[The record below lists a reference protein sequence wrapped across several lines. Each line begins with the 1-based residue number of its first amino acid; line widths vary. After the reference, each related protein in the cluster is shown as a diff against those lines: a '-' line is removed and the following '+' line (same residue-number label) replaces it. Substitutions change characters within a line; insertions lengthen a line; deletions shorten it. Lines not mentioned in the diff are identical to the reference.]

1 LKPHFCSQHSQVAH
15 QHFSLKIPQTLKNIT
30 NTKLPKENKQ
40 TSNQTKRKQGCS
52 SNNQN
57 IRVQNMGQ
65 SSNAHQSSNPLL
77 YKAKIG
83 MRFFLQRRNK
93 AHLSCQSVPCQNKRT
108 SGSLYRVMQNNKT
121 LDAKP
126 TDEKGENL

>member
-15 QHFSLKIPQTLKNIT
+15 QHSSLKIPQTLKNIT

-57 IRVQNMGQ
+57 LRVQNMGQ

-77 YKAKIG
+77 HKAKIG
-83 MRFFLQRRNK
+83 MRFLLQRRNK
-93 AHLSCQSVPCQNKRT
+93 AHLCVSQCHAKTKTKQKKEWQSVQSNAKQRDA
-108 SGSLYRVMQNNKT
+108 GSKAHR
-121 LDAKP
+121 
-126 TDEKGENL
+126 

>member
-1 LKPHFCSQHSQVAH
+1 
-15 QHFSLKIPQTLKNIT
+15 
-30 NTKLPKENKQ
+30 
-40 TSNQTKRKQGCS
+40 
-52 SNNQN
+52 
-57 IRVQNMGQ
+57 MGQ

-83 MRFFLQRRNK
+83 LRFLLQRRNE
-93 AHLSCQSVPCQNKRT
+93 AHLLCQSVPCQNQKKKSKRK

-121 LDAKP
+121 LDPKP

>member
-1 LKPHFCSQHSQVAH
+1 M
-15 QHFSLKIPQTLKNIT
+15 
-30 NTKLPKENKQ
+30 KLPKENKQ

-57 IRVQNMGQ
+57 IRVQNMRQ

-83 MRFFLQRRNK
+83 MRFLLQRRNK
-93 AHLSCQSVPCQNKRT
+93 AHLLCQSVPCQNQNQNQNKRK
-108 SGSLYRVMQNNKT
+108 SGSLYRVMQNDKT
-121 LDAKP
+121 LDPKP